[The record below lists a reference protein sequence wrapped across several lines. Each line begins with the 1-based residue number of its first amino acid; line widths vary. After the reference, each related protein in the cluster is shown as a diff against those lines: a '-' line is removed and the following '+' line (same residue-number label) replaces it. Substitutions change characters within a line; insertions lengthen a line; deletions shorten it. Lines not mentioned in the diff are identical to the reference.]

1 MIRKLILVG
10 LLLLPVFYLFSQD
23 VFGMSQTQQA
33 IQADA
38 RLMANS
44 PACDPD
50 QDFKQWDGK
59 MILEERV
66 VEEFNIKPVNDL
78 SPYVN
83 EALFDSVINY
93 YNTSDFEKMFPVTP
107 YDLFSISSIKNTYA
121 HVLRK
126 AYGEIVKYKPA
137 EKEIYI
143 NYENKN
149 HKWAFIIYNC
159 NFENGSGQLKLWLS
173 IDSNVA
179 VLKDIVFYQNDYL
192 QIPLLISIS
201 QNDLLNI
208 TLKNWNQLQLNTTT
222 DFKEKIENGKLQH
235 RLGALNLVD
244 ATIRK
249 GEIYYNSNGVYVS
262 MVYNLPNAKSNI
274 FILYKYDSG
283 AFKISN
289 LEFRSKNNADTAF
302 N

>member
-10 LLLLPVFYLFSQD
+10 LLLMPVFYLFSQPYS
-23 VFGMSQTQQA
+23 VMSQTQQA
-33 IQADA
+33 IQGDA
-38 RLMANS
+38 RLMRNS
-44 PACDPD
+44 PACDPG
-50 QDFKQWDGK
+50 QDFKQWDSK
-59 MILEERV
+59 MALEERV
-66 VEEFNIKPVNDL
+66 AEEFNIKPVKDL
-78 SPYVN
+78 NPYIN
-83 EALFDSVINY
+83 ETLFDSVIQY

-121 HVLRK
+121 HVLK
-126 AYGEIVKYKPA
+126 EAYGEIIKYKVS

-149 HKWAFIIYNC
+149 HKWAFMIYNC
-159 NFENGSGQLKLWLS
+159 NFESGSGQLKLWLS

-192 QIPLLISIS
+192 QIPLLINIS

-208 TLKNWNQLQLNTTT
+208 SLKNWIQLQLNTVA
-222 DFKEKIENGKLQH
+222 DFKEKLENTKLQY
-235 RLGALNLVD
+235 RLGELNVAD

-249 GEIYYNSNGVYVS
+249 GEIYYNSRGVYVS

-274 FILYKYDSG
+274 FILYKYEAG

-302 N
+302 D